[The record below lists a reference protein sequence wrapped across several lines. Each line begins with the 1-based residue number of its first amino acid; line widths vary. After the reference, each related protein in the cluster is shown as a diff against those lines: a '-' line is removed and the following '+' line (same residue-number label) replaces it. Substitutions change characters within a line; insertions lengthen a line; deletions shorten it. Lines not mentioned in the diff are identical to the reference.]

1 MEFEPIHF
9 IGEPIEVQF
18 DAVPLLEKK
27 PTLPDRFTWRNQ
39 EYNIVEKLGEWVDYK
54 RKGRMSRNMQPAHA
68 TTAERRGSWGVGRFY
83 FRVRVE
89 AGRIFELY
97 YDRAPRDAARR
108 KGAWFLYRE
117 LGQVNEVPDLNS
129 PM

>member
-54 RKGRMSRNMQPAHA
+54 RKGRMSRNMRPAHA
-68 TTAERRGSWGVGRFY
+68 ATAERRGSWGVGRFY

-97 YDRAPRDAARR
+97 YDRAPKDAARR

-117 LGQVNEVPDLNS
+117 LGKVNEVPDLNS

>member
-18 DAVPLLEKK
+18 ETTPLLEKK
-27 PTLPDRFTWRNQ
+27 PTLPDRFSWHGEN
-39 EYNIVEKLGEWVDYK
+39 YNIVEKLGEWVDYK

-89 AGRIFELY
+89 GGRIFELY